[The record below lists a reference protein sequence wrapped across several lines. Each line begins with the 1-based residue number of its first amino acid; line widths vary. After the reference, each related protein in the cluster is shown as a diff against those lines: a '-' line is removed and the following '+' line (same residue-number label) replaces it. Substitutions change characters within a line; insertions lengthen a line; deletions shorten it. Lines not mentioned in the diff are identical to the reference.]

1 MRSDGAAPE
10 APITPDEPTAEAG
23 PPPSGAPE
31 PAGADRPRRR
41 WGELVLAAATAA
53 LGGYVLVA
61 AGSITVPGSTNTLG
75 PRAFPYL
82 VGGMLVAA
90 GVALVV
96 LVLSGRAGEEEGG
109 EDVDPTVRTDWLTVV
124 LLVATLVVHV
134 FTINVIGWPFAAA
147 VLFAG
152 AAVVLGAR
160 PWWRAALAGL
170 VLGLVVQVI
179 FGGLLGLSL
188 PPGPLL
194 EGVPFL
200 RG

>member
-1 MRSDGAAPE
+1 MSAPGARGAPGHE
-10 APITPDEPTAEAG
+10 GGPTAAAT
-23 PPPSGAPE
+23 P
-31 PAGADRPRRR
+31 PRRR
-41 WGELVLAAATAA
+41 WGELVLAGVIAA
-53 LGGYVLVA
+53 LGVYVLLA
-61 AGSITVPGSTNTLG
+61 AGGITVPGSTNTLG

-82 VGGMLVAA
+82 VGALLVAVGA
-90 GVALVV
+90 ALVV
-96 LVLSGRAGEEEGG
+96 LVLTGRAGQEEGG
-109 EDVDPTVRTDWLTVV
+109 EDVDPTVRTDWLSVA
-124 LLVATLVVHV
+124 LLVAALVVHV
-134 FTINVIGWPFAAA
+134 FAINVVGWPFAAA
-147 VLFAG
+147 ILFAG

-170 VLGLVVQVI
+170 VLGLLVQVV

>member
-1 MRSDGAAPE
+1 VKSDGAAPE
-10 APITPDEPTAEAG
+10 APIRPGEPPAEAG
-23 PPPSGAPE
+23 PPPADAPIPAHDE
-31 PAGADRPRRR
+31 PPRRR
-41 WGELVLAAATAA
+41 WGELVLAVATAG
-53 LGGYVLVA
+53 LGAYVLLA

-109 EDVDPTVRTDWLTVV
+109 EDVDPTVRTDWRTVA
-124 LLVATLVVHV
+124 LLVAALVAHV
-134 FTINVIGWPFAAA
+134 FAINVIGWPFAAA
-147 VLFAG
+147 ILFGG
-152 AAVVLGAR
+152 AAVILGAR
-160 PWWRAALAGL
+160 PWWRAALVGL
-170 VLGLVVQVI
+170 ALGLVIQVI

-200 RG
+200 HG

>member
-1 MRSDGAAPE
+1 MAQDAPSDLG
-10 APITPDEPTAEAG
+10 EPTAEAG
-23 PPPSGAPE
+23 PPPSDAPE
-31 PAGADRPRRR
+31 PADVEPPRRR
-41 WGELVLAAATAA
+41 WGELVLAAAIAA

-82 VGGMLVAA
+82 VGGMLLVA
-90 GVALVV
+90 GIALVV

-109 EDVDPTVRTDWLTVV
+109 EDVDPTVKTDWLTVV
-124 LLVATLVVHV
+124 LLVVVLVVHV

-147 VLFAG
+147 ILFAG

-160 PWWRAALAGL
+160 PWWRSALVGL

-188 PPGPLL
+188 PAGPLL

>member
-1 MRSDGAAPE
+1 MRPDGPAPE
-10 APITPDEPTAEAG
+10 APTEPGAPTAEAG
-23 PPPSGAPE
+23 PPPSGTPVPG
-31 PAGADRPRRR
+31 PAEQPRRR
-41 WGELVLAAATAA
+41 WGELVLALATTT
-53 LGGYVLVA
+53 LGVYVLAA
-61 AGSITVPGSTNTLG
+61 AGGITVPGSTNTLG

-82 VGGMLVAA
+82 VGGMLVVA
-90 GVALVV
+90 GVVLVV

-124 LLVATLVVHV
+124 LIVVILVVHV
-134 FTINVIGWPFAAA
+134 FAINVIGWPFAAA
-147 VLFAG
+147 ILFAG

-188 PPGPLL
+188 PAGPLL

>member
-1 MRSDGAAPE
+1 VKSDGAAPE
-10 APITPDEPTAEAG
+10 ALNEPGAPTAEAG
-23 PPPSGAPE
+23 PPPSDAPN
-31 PAGADRPRRR
+31 PAPAEAPRRR
-41 WGELVLAAATAA
+41 WGELVLAMTVVA
-53 LGGYVLVA
+53 LGAYVLLA

-82 VGGMLVAA
+82 VGGLLLAA
-90 GVALVV
+90 GVALIV
-96 LVLSGRAGEEEGG
+96 LVLIGRAGEEEGG

-124 LLVATLVVHV
+124 LLVVTLVVHV
-134 FTINVIGWPFAAA
+134 FAINVIGWPFAAA
-147 VLFAG
+147 ILFGG

-160 PWWRAALAGL
+160 PWWRAALIGL
-170 VLGLVVQVI
+170 ALGLVVQVI

-188 PPGPLL
+188 PAGPLL

>member
-1 MRSDGAAPE
+1 MRPDGAAPD
-10 APITPDEPTAEAG
+10 APTEP
-23 PPPSGAPE
+23 
-31 PAGADRPRRR
+31 PRRR
-41 WGELVLAAATAA
+41 WGELVLAAATTA

-90 GVALVV
+90 GIALVV

-109 EDVDPTVRTDWLTVV
+109 EDVDPTVRTDWLTVL
-124 LLVATLVVHV
+124 LLVVTLVVHV
-134 FTINVIGWPFAAA
+134 FAINLIGWPFAAA
-147 VLFAG
+147 LLFGG
-152 AAVVLGAR
+152 AAVILGAR
-160 PWWRAALAGL
+160 PWWRAAVAGL

-188 PPGPLL
+188 PAGPLL

>member
-1 MRSDGAAPE
+1 MRSDNGAPE
-10 APITPDEPTAEAG
+10 APTTPGQPTAEAG
-23 PPPSGAPE
+23 PPPSDAPVRAHDE
-31 PAGADRPRRR
+31 PPRRR

-53 LGGYVLVA
+53 LGVYVLVA

-90 GVALVV
+90 GVVLVV
-96 LVLSGRAGEEEGG
+96 LFLTGRAGEEEGG

-124 LLVATLVVHV
+124 LLVVALVVHV
-134 FTINVIGWPFAAA
+134 FVINVIGWPFAAA

-152 AAVVLGAR
+152 AAVILGAR
-160 PWWRAALAGL
+160 PWWRAALIGL
-170 VLGLVVQVI
+170 VLGLVIQVI

-188 PPGPLL
+188 PAGPLL

>member
-1 MRSDGAAPE
+1 MTSDGTAPE
-10 APITPDEPTAEAG
+10 VAE
-23 PPPSGAPE
+23 
-31 PAGADRPRRR
+31 RPRRR
-41 WGELVLAAATAA
+41 WGELVLALATTA
-53 LGGYVLVA
+53 LGAYVLVA

-90 GVALVV
+90 GVV
-96 LVLSGRAGEEEGG
+96 LTVLILSGRAGEEEGG

-124 LLVATLVVHV
+124 LLVVALVVHV
-134 FTINVIGWPFAAA
+134 FAINVVGWPFAAA
-147 VLFAG
+147 LLFAG
-152 AAVVLGAR
+152 AAVILGAR
-160 PWWRAALAGL
+160 PWWRAALIGL
-170 VLGLVVQVI
+170 VLGLVIQVI

-188 PPGPLL
+188 PAGPLL

>member
-1 MRSDGAAPE
+1 MRPDEAAPE
-10 APITPDEPTAEAG
+10 APTQDEPTAEAG
-23 PPPSGAPE
+23 PPPSDGPVPADAE
-31 PAGADRPRRR
+31 PPRRR
-41 WGELVLAAATAA
+41 WGELVLAAAMAA

-90 GVALVV
+90 GIVLVV
-96 LVLSGRAGEEEGG
+96 LFLTGRAGEEEGG
-109 EDVDPTVRTDWLTVV
+109 EDVDPTVRTDWLTVL
-124 LLVATLVVHV
+124 LLVVALVVHV
-134 FTINVIGWPFAAA
+134 FVINVVGWPFAAA
-147 VLFAG
+147 ILFAG

-160 PWWRAALAGL
+160 PWWRAALVGL
-170 VLGLVVQVI
+170 VLGLVIQVI

>member
-1 MRSDGAAPE
+1 VRADDAAPE
-10 APITPDEPTAEAG
+10 APIAPGGPTAEGG
-23 PPPSGAPE
+23 PPPSDGPGPTA
-31 PAGADRPRRR
+31 AGPPRRR

-61 AGSITVPGSTNTLG
+61 AGGITVPGSANTLG

-82 VGGMLVAA
+82 VGAMLVVA
-90 GVALVV
+90 GLALVV
-96 LVLSGRAGEEEGG
+96 LVLTGRAGEEEGG

-124 LLVATLVVHV
+124 LLVVTLVVHV
-134 FTINVIGWPFAAA
+134 FAINVVGWPFAAA
-147 VLFAG
+147 ILFG
-152 AAVVLGAR
+152 GSAVVLGAR
-160 PWWRAALAGL
+160 PWWRAALVGL

-188 PPGPLL
+188 PAGPLL

>member
-1 MRSDGAAPE
+1 MAPE
-10 APITPDEPTAEAG
+10 APTEPDEPTAEAG
-23 PPPSGAPE
+23 PPPSDAPGPGA
-31 PAGADRPRRR
+31 ADRPPRR
-41 WGELVLAAATAA
+41 WGELVLALATTA
-53 LGGYVLVA
+53 LGVYVLVA

-90 GVALVV
+90 GVVLVV

-134 FTINVIGWPFAAA
+134 FAINVIGWPFAAA
-147 VLFAG
+147 ILFGG

-188 PPGPLL
+188 PAGPLL

>member
-1 MRSDGAAPE
+1 MRSDGAAPG
-10 APITPDEPTAEAG
+10 APTTPAGPAAEAG
-23 PPPSGAPE
+23 PPPPDGPV
-31 PAGADRPRRR
+31 PAGAEPPRRR

-53 LGGYVLVA
+53 LGLYVLVA

-90 GVALVV
+90 GIALVV

-124 LLVATLVVHV
+124 LLVVTLVVHV

-147 VLFAG
+147 ILFAG
-152 AAVVLGAR
+152 AAAVLGAR
-160 PWWRAALAGL
+160 PWWRAALIGL
-170 VLGLVVQVI
+170 VLGLVVHVI
-179 FGGLLGLSL
+179 FGGVLGLSL

>member
-1 MRSDGAAPE
+1 MRSDGGATE
-10 APITPDEPTAEAG
+10 APTTPGEPTAEAG
-23 PPPSGAPE
+23 PPPSDNPVPTAAE
-31 PAGADRPRRR
+31 PPRRR

-53 LGGYVLVA
+53 LGVYVLMA

-82 VGGMLVAA
+82 VGGMLLVA

-109 EDVDPTVRTDWLTVV
+109 EDVDPTQRSDWLTVV
-124 LLVATLVVHV
+124 LLVVTLVVHV
-134 FTINVIGWPFAAA
+134 FAINVVGWPFAAA
-147 VLFAG
+147 ILFAG

-160 PWWRAALAGL
+160 PWWRAALVGL
-170 VLGLVVQVI
+170 VLGLVIQVI

>member
-1 MRSDGAAPE
+1 MSTEGAAPE
-10 APITPDEPTAEAG
+10 APTRPGEPTAEAG
-23 PPPSGAPE
+23 PPPSDALE
-31 PAGADRPRRR
+31 PAAAEPTRRK
-41 WGELVLAAATAA
+41 WGELVLALATAA

-82 VGGMLVAA
+82 VGGLLVAA

-124 LLVATLVVHV
+124 LLVVTLVVHV
-134 FTINVIGWPFAAA
+134 FAINVVGWPLAAA

-160 PWWRAALAGL
+160 PWWRAALVGL

-188 PPGPLL
+188 PAGPLL

>member
-1 MRSDGAAPE
+1 MSTDGAAPE
-10 APITPDEPTAEAG
+10 APTRSGELTAEAG
-23 PPPSGAPE
+23 PPPSDMPE
-31 PAGADRPRRR
+31 PADAEPTRRK
-41 WGELVLAAATAA
+41 WGELVLALATTA
-53 LGGYVLVA
+53 LGVYVLVA

-90 GVALVV
+90 GVAIVV

-109 EDVDPTVRTDWLTVV
+109 EDIDPNVRTDWLTVV
-124 LLVATLVVHV
+124 LLVVTLVVHV
-134 FTINVIGWPFAAA
+134 FAINVIGWPLAAA

-152 AAVVLGAR
+152 AAVILGAR
-160 PWWRAALAGL
+160 PWWRAALVGL
-170 VLGLVVQVI
+170 VLGLLIQVI

-188 PPGPLL
+188 PAGPLL

>member
-1 MRSDGAAPE
+1 VRPDDAAPE
-10 APITPDEPTAEAG
+10 APTEQGEPTAEAG
-23 PPPSGAPE
+23 PPPSDAVE
-31 PAGADRPRRR
+31 PGSAERPRRR
-41 WGELVLAAATAA
+41 WGELVLALATAA
-53 LGGYVLVA
+53 LGVYVLVA
-61 AGSITVPGSTNTLG
+61 AGSITVPGSANTLG

-90 GVALVV
+90 GVVLVV

-134 FTINVIGWPFAAA
+134 FAINVIGWPFAAA
-147 VLFAG
+147 ILFGG

-170 VLGLVVQVI
+170 VLGLVVQVV

-188 PPGPLL
+188 PAGPLL

>member
-1 MRSDGAAPE
+1 MKSDGAAPE
-10 APITPDEPTAEAG
+10 APTEPGEPTAEAG
-23 PPPSGAPE
+23 PPPSDAPE
-31 PAGADRPRRR
+31 PATVEQPRRR
-41 WGELVLAAATAA
+41 WGELVLAVATTA
-53 LGGYVLVA
+53 LGAYVLLA

-82 VGGMLVAA
+82 VGGMLLVV

-96 LVLSGRAGEEEGG
+96 LVLIGKAGEEEGG

-124 LLVATLVVHV
+124 LLVVTLVVHV
-134 FTINVIGWPFAAA
+134 FAINVVGWPFAAA
-147 VLFAG
+147 LLFG
-152 AAVVLGAR
+152 GSAVVLGAR
-160 PWWRAALAGL
+160 PWWRAALVGL
-170 VLGLVVQVI
+170 ALGLVVQVI

>member
-1 MRSDGAAPE
+1 MTSDGMAPGVPEVAGTAGTAGTADAAD
-10 APITPDEPTAEAG
+10 AAE
-23 PPPSGAPE
+23 
-31 PAGADRPRRR
+31 RPRRR
-41 WGELVLAAATAA
+41 WGELVLALATTA
-53 LGGYVLVA
+53 LGVYVLVA

-90 GVALVV
+90 GAV
-96 LVLSGRAGEEEGG
+96 LTVLILSGRVGEEEGG

-124 LLVATLVVHV
+124 LLVVALVVHV
-134 FTINVIGWPFAAA
+134 FAINVVGWPFAAA
-147 VLFAG
+147 LLFAG

-160 PWWRAALAGL
+160 PWWRAALVGL
-170 VLGLVVQVI
+170 ALGLVVQVI

-188 PPGPLL
+188 PAGPLL

>member
-1 MRSDGAAPE
+1 MRPDGAAPE
-10 APITPDEPTAEAG
+10 APIAPGEPTDEAG
-23 PPPSGAPE
+23 PPPSDALEPGA
-31 PAGADRPRRR
+31 AQKPRRR
-41 WGELVLAAATAA
+41 WGELVLALATTA
-53 LGGYVLVA
+53 LGTYVLVA

-82 VGGMLVAA
+82 VGGMLVVA
-90 GVALVV
+90 GVVLVF

-109 EDVDPTVRTDWLTVV
+109 EDVDPNVRTDWLTVV
-124 LLVATLVVHV
+124 LIVAILVVHV
-134 FTINVIGWPFAAA
+134 FAINVIGWPFAAA
-147 VLFAG
+147 ILFAG

-160 PWWRAALAGL
+160 PWWRAAVAGL
-170 VLGLVVQVI
+170 VLGLVIQVI

-188 PPGPLL
+188 PAGPLL

>member
-1 MRSDGAAPE
+1 VRPDEAAPD
-10 APITPDEPTAEAG
+10 APSALGEPTTEAG
-23 PPPSGAPE
+23 PSPSDAPE
-31 PAGADRPRRR
+31 PADAGPPRRR

-53 LGGYVLVA
+53 LGVYVLVA
-61 AGSITVPGSTNTLG
+61 AGSIIVPGSTNTLG

-124 LLVATLVVHV
+124 LLVVALVVHV

-147 VLFAG
+147 ILFAA
-152 AAVVLGAR
+152 AAVILGAR
-160 PWWRAALAGL
+160 PWWRAALVGL
-170 VLGLVVQVI
+170 VLGLVIQVI
-179 FGGLLGLSL
+179 FGGLLKLSL

-200 RG
+200 HG

>member
-1 MRSDGAAPE
+1 MSSDSTAPE
-10 APITPDEPTAEAG
+10 APEVADAAE
-23 PPPSGAPE
+23 
-31 PAGADRPRRR
+31 RPHRR
-41 WGELVLAAATAA
+41 WGELVLALATTA
-53 LGGYVLVA
+53 LGAYVLVA

-90 GVALVV
+90 GVV
-96 LVLSGRAGEEEGG
+96 LTVLILSGRAGEEEGG

-124 LLVATLVVHV
+124 LLVVALVVHV
-134 FTINVIGWPFAAA
+134 FAINVVGWPFAAA
-147 VLFAG
+147 LLFAG
-152 AAVVLGAR
+152 AAVILGAR
-160 PWWRAALAGL
+160 PWWRAALVGL
-170 VLGLVVQVI
+170 VLGLVIQVI

-188 PPGPLL
+188 PAGPLL

>member
-1 MRSDGAAPE
+1 MSADGSGPAADVV
-10 APITPDEPTAEAG
+10 A
-23 PPPSGAPE
+23 
-31 PAGADRPRRR
+31 PRRR

-61 AGSITVPGSTNTLG
+61 AGDIVVPGSTNTLG

-82 VGGMLVAA
+82 VGAMLVAA
-90 GVALVV
+90 GVV
-96 LVLSGRAGEEEGG
+96 LVILVLTGRAGQEEGG
-109 EDVDPTVRTDWLTVV
+109 EDVDPTVRTDWLTVG
-124 LLVATLVVHV
+124 LLVAALVVHV
-134 FTINVIGWPFAAA
+134 FTINVLGWPFAAA
-147 VLFAG
+147 LLFAA

-160 PWWRAALAGL
+160 PWWRAALVGL
-170 VLGLVVQVI
+170 VLGLVIQVV

>member
-1 MRSDGAAPE
+1 MSPDAAAPG
-10 APITPDEPTAEAG
+10 TPDSPTV
-23 PPPSGAPE
+23 PPPSGTPGPVEA
-31 PAGADRPRRR
+31 PRRR

-53 LGGYVLVA
+53 LGVYVLVT

-82 VGGMLVAA
+82 VGALLLAA
-90 GVALVV
+90 GVVLVV
-96 LVLSGRAGEEEGG
+96 LVLSGRAGQEEGG
-109 EDVDPTVRTDWLTVV
+109 EDVDPSVRTDWLTVV
-124 LLVATLVVHV
+124 LLVVILVVHV
-134 FTINVIGWPFAAA
+134 FAINVVGWPVAAA
-147 VLFAG
+147 LLFAG

-170 VLGLVVQVI
+170 VLGLLIQVV

>member
-1 MRSDGAAPE
+1 MSTDGAAPV
-10 APITPDEPTAEAG
+10 APTQPGEPTADAG
-23 PPPSGAPE
+23 PPPPPIPAHVE
-31 PAGADRPRRR
+31 PPRRR
-41 WGELVLAAATAA
+41 WGELVLAVATTA
-53 LGGYVLVA
+53 LGAYVLLA

-109 EDVDPTVRTDWLTVV
+109 EDVDPTVRTDWRTVA
-124 LLVATLVVHV
+124 LLAGTLVVHV

-147 VLFAG
+147 ILFAG

-160 PWWRAALAGL
+160 PWWRAALVGL
-170 VLGLVVQVI
+170 ALGLTIQVI
-179 FGGLLGLSL
+179 FGGLLKLSL

-200 RG
+200 HG